1 LTQEERQE
9 TLSLVELAKWDR
21 GYSLVN
27 VRTWDDKVI
36 TADALRSL
44 DVLRWGTDDGKLS
57 LVARDHGSL
66 WPIAVEV
73 LDSSS
78 VIVAEVSLNLLCS
91 LRVEI

>member
-1 LTQEERQE
+1 
-9 TLSLVELAKWDR
+9 
-21 GYSLVN
+21 VN

-44 DVLRWGTDDGKLS
+44 DVFRWGTGDGKLS

-78 VIVAEVSLNLLCS
+78 VIVAEVSLTLLCS